1 MTGEDRQKPI
11 AICRANEVEA
21 WFFPFFIRPANDLE
35 PAFLFLEDHL
45 YNMTADL
52 EGVLVGMVRIESE
65 MDLREQGYF
74 PAEDGIYYL

>member
-1 MTGEDRQKPI
+1 LTEENRQRPI

-21 WFFPFFIRPANDLE
+21 WYFPFFLRPASDLE

-52 EGVLVGMVRIESE
+52 EGVLVGMVRIDSE
-65 MDLREQGYF
+65 EDLKERGYF
-74 PAEDGIYYL
+74 PGEDGIYYL